1 MKEVHV
7 SNVPFTATEEDLK
20 TFLKSRTTPG
30 AVCFCELRRD
40 PFLTRHKGYGFVTF
54 MEEEVAERVRFLANC
69 PHELKFQGRS
79 LRINVSKQQLRHNPE
94 HRVVSLKGSALSMG
108 RRAEVS
114 NRVTREYINVI
125 DNFIRVSFIE
135 EDYSSLGSQA
145 LSNPEDRNGQSDV
158 YRRIVHVLKE
168 GIWLEGKHYEFLA
181 FSSGQLRE
189 QSVWMFAQ
197 AGHVTANS
205 IRQWM
210 GNFLAVR
217 NVAKC
222 AARMGQCFS
231 STTRRTII
239 YEARYE
245 ADGKC
250 VVTGPMVV
258 AKNPCLHPG
267 DVRVLLAVDTPE
279 LHHMVDCVVFPQGA
293 G

>member
-1 MKEVHV
+1 MVTI
-7 SNVPFTATEEDLK
+7 NPEEWLE
-20 TFLKSRTTPG
+20 G
-30 AVCFCELRRD
+30 ELNKIRRD
-40 PFLTRHKGYGFVTF
+40 GILLPTSTSIQLDNGLIWVYR
-54 MEEEVAERVRFLANC
+54 VAVSPTKIYC
-69 PHELKFQGRS
+69 VGR
-79 LRINVSKQQLRHNPE
+79 Q
-94 HRVVSLKGSALSMG
+94 
-108 RRAEVS
+108 AEVS

-210 GNFLAVR
+210 GNFLEIR

-231 STTRRTII
+231 STTKTLSVESWEGEYIDDIETADRKYCFSDGIGKISFMFAKRVAAQCGCRHGFEPSAFQIWGLQRGGCCEPRVTAQAVIAQK
-239 YEARYE
+239 YEE
-245 ADGKC
+245 I
-250 VVTGPMVV
+250 
-258 AKNPCLHPG
+258 
-267 DVRVLLAVDTPE
+267 
-279 LHHMVDCVVFPQGA
+279 
-293 G
+293 